1 MGSRDGAQRLKSD
14 PVCFPHGAHASFGWP
29 AWTPAWLLCQPV
41 STLAA
46 GRHTAPSTRCR
57 PPQPGA
63 AAPSWALTALL
74 CPAPRL
80 PPAVPHPHS
89 GQCRPAPAHTL
100 VLPTLHLRAGCA
112 GEPSI
117 LPTLPPLPAPVQSG
131 SPETLWTQARLLVLA
146 PGFGVRQ
153 RLPLT
158 GCMPLARF
166 LSLPEP
172 VSSAAKWMQVWCQV

>member
-1 MGSRDGAQRLKSD
+1 MERMGNRDGAQRLKSD
-14 PVCFPHGAHASFGWP
+14 LACFPHWAHAGFEWP

-63 AAPSWALTALL
+63 AAPWWALTTLL

-117 LPTLPPLPAPVQSG
+117 PTLPAPLPPVWKPRDSLDSG
-131 SPETLWTQARLLVLA
+131 LTPGHSAWLWRQTAAATYRLYAL
-146 PGFGVRQ
+146 G
-153 RLPLT
+153 
-158 GCMPLARF
+158 
-166 LSLPEP
+166 P
-172 VSSAAKWMQVWCQV
+172 VP